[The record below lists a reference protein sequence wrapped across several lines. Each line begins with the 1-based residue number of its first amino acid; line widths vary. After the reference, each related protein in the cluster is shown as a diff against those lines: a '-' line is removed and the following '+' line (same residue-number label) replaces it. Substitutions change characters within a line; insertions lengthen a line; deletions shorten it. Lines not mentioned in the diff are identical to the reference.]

1 MTDSAETNAETCA
14 QEETPAEIRKRKILK
29 CAKETLEQGKSPN
42 CRPNPHK
49 AGIYQLVLDV
59 AIIFM
64 SPFVIITA
72 SELLKK
78 KIPCAGHFLAPK
90 RLWLKRVSTPN
101 CDVVICFPPNTSDQ
115 FLLWLLQKLKQSS
128 GLIVQ
133 ARHHASTQSS
143 AFYVTASPQVYVQSK
158 KCTTGIHLK

>member
-14 QEETPAEIRKRKILK
+14 QEETPAEIRKRKIVK

-42 CRPNPHK
+42 SHK

-59 AIIFM
+59 AIIFI

-128 GLIVQ
+128 GLIIQ

-158 KCTTGIHLK
+158 KCVQPVYI